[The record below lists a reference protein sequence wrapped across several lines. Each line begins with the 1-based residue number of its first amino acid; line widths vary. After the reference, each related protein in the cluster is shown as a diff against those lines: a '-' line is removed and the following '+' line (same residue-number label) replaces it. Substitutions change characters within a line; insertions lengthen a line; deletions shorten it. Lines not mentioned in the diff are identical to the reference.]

1 MSLANNP
8 SLKKPSTTASG
19 STDSPYLGSKISLVS
34 KAKIRYEG
42 ILYTIDAN
50 ESTVALS
57 KVRSFGTEDRPTD
70 RPVPARDEIF
80 EYIIFR
86 GADIEDLQVR
96 EPPQSTLTQD
106 PAIVESSMYPASAR
120 STTIGTNNNLGGSQ
134 TRSSSNQGTMPS
146 PPIQQ
151 GLGKGLKL
159 SSNAD
164 PLRQLNLNQQQ
175 SSRPFSQQSTSAQ
188 LDGQDY
194 SYGNQRRGRQ
204 QQDYYNDFSSNNN
217 NNNNRR
223 GGGGGGGN
231 QKYGYS
237 EWPRSNNGG
246 WDNGYRQQSQ
256 QQSQR
261 YPRQQQQQNYEGNRF
276 YPSRRPNNGQQS
288 NGYYGYRERRNST
301 GDMTGNQQNPTR
313 NNRQQRERADSIR
326 GNSNNRSALKF
337 IGDFDFEKSN
347 AEFDKNAIEDEIK
360 KSLSIKPTKDKEDD
374 SSNTEKE
381 KEKDNEQEQ
390 QQHQEQPPQQQQ
402 QQTDSS
408 LLKLESQKETNPEDY
423 YDKQKSFFDRISC
436 ETTEKEKTNTR
447 RNWNEERRINAET
460 FGLKYRPAQ
469 QGGGGYQRNGQG
481 DYQRNGQGGYQR
493 NGQDGYYNNNRRN
506 NGGQQSYYGNGA
518 RYQRGGG
525 GYYGSDQQQ
534 QRGGGGGGRNT
545 TYYGNT
551 NKRMQA
557 Y

>member
-1 MSLANNP
+1 MSLANN
-8 SLKKPSTTASG
+8 SSVKKPTSTGT
-19 STDSPYLGSKISLVS
+19 TDSPYLGSKISLVS

-96 EPPQSTLTQD
+96 EPPQNTLTQD

-120 STTIGTNNNLGGSQ
+120 STTTGTSNNLGGNQ
-134 TRSSSNQGTMPS
+134 ARSSSNQGTMPS
-146 PPIQQ
+146 PPVQQ
-151 GLGKGLKL
+151 GLNKGSKI
-159 SSNAD
+159 SSITD

-175 SSRPFSQQSTSAQ
+175 SSRPFSQSTSAQ
-188 LDGQDY
+188 LEGQDFSHNNNY
-194 SYGNQRRGRQ
+194 NNNHQRRGRQ
-204 QQDYYNDFSSNNN
+204 QQDYNNDFNNN
-217 NNNNRR
+217 TNNRR
-223 GGGGGGGN
+223 GN
-231 QKYGYS
+231 QKYGYG
-237 EWPRSNNGG
+237 EWPRTNNSG
-246 WDNGYRQQSQ
+246 WDNNYRQQ

-261 YPRQQQQQNYEGNRF
+261 YPRQQQQQQQNYEGNRF
-276 YPSRRPNNGQQS
+276 YPSRRINNHNNNNNQQT

-301 GDMTGNQQNPTR
+301 GGITGNQQR
-313 NNRQQRERADSIR
+313 NNRQQRERANSIR
-326 GNSNNRSALKF
+326 GNSNSRSTLKF
-337 IGDFDFEKSN
+337 VGDFDFEKSN

-360 KSLSIKPTKDKEDD
+360 KSLSIKTTKDRDD
-374 SSNTEKE
+374 NTEKE
-381 KEKDNEQEQ
+381 KEKENEQQSQ
-390 QQHQEQPPQQQQ
+390 QQQQQQINSSTIKLEQPQQQQ
-402 QQTDSS
+402 QD
-408 LLKLESQKETNPEDY
+408 TNPEGY

-436 ETTEKEKTNTR
+436 ETTEKEKTTPR

-460 FGLKYRPAQ
+460 FGLKYRPVQ
-469 QGGGGYQRNGQG
+469 QGNN
-481 DYQRNGQGGYQR
+481 QRNGQGGY
-493 NGQDGYYNNNRRN
+493 YNNNRRYN
-506 NGGQQSYYGNGA
+506 AGQQSYYGNGA

-525 GYYGSDQQQ
+525 G
-534 QRGGGGGGRNT
+534 GGGGGNYGGGQQRGRNP

>member
-1 MSLANNP
+1 MSLANNS
-8 SLKKPSTTASG
+8 SLKKPSSSASTTG
-19 STDSPYLGSKISLVS
+19 TTDSPYLGSKISLVS

-57 KVRSFGTEDRPTD
+57 KVRSFGTEGRPTE

-96 EPPQSTLTQD
+96 EPPQSALAHD

-120 STTIGTNNNLGGSQ
+120 STTTGTNNNLGGTQ
-134 TRSSSNQGTMPS
+134 TRSSLNQGTMPS
-146 PPIQQ
+146 PPVQQ
-151 GLGKGLKL
+151 GLSKGLKS
-159 SSNAD
+159 SSNTD

-175 SSRPFSQQSTSAQ
+175 SSRPFNQQSTSAQ
-188 LDGQDY
+188 PDGQDY

-204 QQDYYNDFSSNNN
+204 QQDYNNDFSNN

-223 GGGGGGGN
+223 GN
-231 QKYGYS
+231 QRYDYS
-237 EWPRSNNGG
+237 EWPRTNNSG
-246 WDNGYRQQSQ
+246 WDNGYRQQ
-256 QQSQR
+256 QSQR
-261 YPRQQQQQNYEGNRF
+261 YSRQQQQQQQQQQNYEGNRF
-276 YPSRRPNNGQQS
+276 YPSRRTNNGQQS

-301 GDMTGNQQNPTR
+301 GGITGNQQR

-326 GNSNNRSALKF
+326 GNSNSQSTLKF

-360 KSLSIKPTKDKEDD
+360 KSLSIKTNKDKDD
-374 SSNTEKE
+374 DTTNNEKE
-381 KEKDNEQEQ
+381 KEKENEND
-390 QQHQEQPPQQQQ
+390 QQQQ
-402 QQTDSS
+402 QQPEQQTNSS
-408 LLKLESQKETNPEDY
+408 TTKLDQQQEQQEPNPDGY

-436 ETTEKEKTNTR
+436 ETTEKEKTSNSR

-469 QGGGGYQRNGQG
+469 QGGN
-481 DYQRNGQGGYQR
+481 QRNGQGGY
-493 NGQDGYYNNNRRN
+493 YNYNRRN

-525 GYYGSDQQQ
+525 G
-534 QRGGGGGGRNT
+534 GGGGGNYGGSQQRGRNT
-545 TYYGNT
+545 MYHGNT